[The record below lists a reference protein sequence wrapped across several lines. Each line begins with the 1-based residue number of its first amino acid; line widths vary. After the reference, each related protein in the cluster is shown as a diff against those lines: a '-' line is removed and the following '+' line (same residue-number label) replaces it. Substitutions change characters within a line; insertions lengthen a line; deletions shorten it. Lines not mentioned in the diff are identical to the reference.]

1 MLQDPGNWKPISPIA
16 RVKGSKKSQQE
27 LYKTLKKINE
37 TKGVHG
43 DSWKPPQS
51 PLEPFKPPKQLSS
64 LRDSQ
69 FWKYLV
75 VVFQQN
81 YTLFGGIKIRDQNLT
96 LGRTSKVIP
105 PLDMLQ

>member
-27 LYKTLKKINE
+27 LYKTSKKKINDQE

-51 PLEPFKPPKQLSS
+51 PLEPFKPPKQLWS

-81 YTLFGGIKIRDQNLT
+81 YALFGGIKIGDQNLT

-105 PLDMLQ
+105 TPC